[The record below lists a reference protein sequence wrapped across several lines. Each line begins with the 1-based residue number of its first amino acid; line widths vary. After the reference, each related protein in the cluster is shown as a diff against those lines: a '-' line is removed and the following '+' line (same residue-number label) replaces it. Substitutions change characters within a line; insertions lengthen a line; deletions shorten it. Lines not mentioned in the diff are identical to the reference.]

1 MPFRIRRMAP
11 LDREE
16 FARWFAQAR
25 HTLAS
30 GERDLEEGDYDWA
43 SFKAHQAA
51 EYALKGLLRGLGR
64 PAFGH
69 ALLRLIQALREAGV
83 EATEEVEKAAK
94 GLDLHYIPARYPDA
108 YPEGSPHEYYTEER
122 AQEALEAARLSL
134 AWVEE
139 VWRGLEGA

>member
-1 MPFRIRRMAP
+1 MVP

-16 FARWFAQAR
+16 GERWLAQAR

-43 SFKAHQAA
+43 SFKAHQAG

-69 ALLRLIQALREAGV
+69 ALFRLLQALAETGLV
-83 EATEEVEKAAK
+83 IPPVLEERARL
-94 GLDLHYIPARYPDA
+94 LDAHYIPARCPDA
-108 YPEGSPHEYYTEER
+108 YPEGSPYEYYTPSR
-122 AQEALEAARLSL
+122 AKEALQAARSILG
-134 AWVEE
+134 WVEE
-139 VWRGLEGA
+139 VWHGLEGP

>member
-1 MPFRIRRMAP
+1 MAP

-16 FARWFAQAR
+16 YARWLSQAR

-30 GERDLEEGDYDWA
+30 GERDLAEGDYDWA
-43 SFKAHQAA
+43 SFKAHQAS
-51 EYALKGLLRGLGR
+51 EYALKGLLRGLGQ

-69 ALLRLIQALREAGV
+69 ALLRLVQALEGAGV
-83 EATEEVEKAAK
+83 EVPKEVEERAK

-122 AQEALEAARLSL
+122 AREALEAARKVLL
-134 AWVEE
+134 WVEE
-139 VWRGLEGA
+139 VWGGLEGP